1 MGLYSLWN
9 RSKPTPRTINLDN
22 HNNKKTNLKGTSP
35 KLLAV
40 RSSTTTTSCCCC
52 WLWLQLLLVHRRDD
66 LGSEWDCQMS
76 SVYSCYCH
84 LLSEWTASFAA
95 AGMMMMMDRHHFWCC
110 HGDVVVGGG
119 GGDAHTDACC
129 HLLGSCRSQPN
140 VGGADMPGRPCL
152 MFLYM
157 AGPRTVLHLQYCITR
172 YYIRFITHKT
182 IRTDTKREMVDGK
195 RAKSRACKHATSRF
209 QFTSLFVQ

>member
-9 RSKPTPRTINLDN
+9 RSEPTPRTINLDN
-22 HNNKKTNLKGTSP
+22 NNKKKTNLKGTSP

-40 RSSTTTTSCCCC
+40 RSSTMSCCCC
-52 WLWLQLLLVHRRDD
+52 WLWLQLLGIHRRDD

-76 SVYSCYCH
+76 SFYSCYCH

-95 AGMMMMMDRHHFWCC
+95 AGMMMMMDRHHCWCC
-110 HGDVVVGGG
+110 HGDVVGGGG

-182 IRTDTKREMVDGK
+182 RTDTKREMGYTAHVGEK
-195 RAKSRACKHATSRF
+195 NKIAC
-209 QFTSLFVQ
+209 V

>member
-1 MGLYSLWN
+1 MGLNSLYSLWN
-9 RSKPTPRTINLDN
+9 RSKPTP
-22 HNNKKTNLKGTSP
+22 HNKSGQQQQKTNLKGTSP

-40 RSSTTTTSCCCC
+40 RSSTTTSCC
-52 WLWLQLLLVHRRDD
+52 WLWLQLLVHRRDD

-95 AGMMMMMDRHHFWCC
+95 AGMMMMMMDRHHCWCC
-110 HGDVVVGGG
+110 HGDVVGGG
-119 GGDAHTDACC
+119 GGDDAHTDACC
-129 HLLGSCRSQPN
+129 HLGSCRSQPN

-182 IRTDTKREMVDGK
+182 
-195 RAKSRACKHATSRF
+195 SRHKKGNGILHVRKEKNRVRVNMQRVAL
-209 QFTSLFVQ
+209 FTSLFVQ